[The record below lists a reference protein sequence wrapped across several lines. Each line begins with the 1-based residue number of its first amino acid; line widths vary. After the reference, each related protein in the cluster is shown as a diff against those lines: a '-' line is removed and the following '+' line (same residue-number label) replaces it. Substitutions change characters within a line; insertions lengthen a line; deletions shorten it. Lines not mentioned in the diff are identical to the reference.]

1 EGVNGVGVA
10 VLLNPSTG
18 TQTLE
23 WAWSDGE
30 ARPEGGALVLV
41 YIQDANTA
49 DPVRD
54 AAVNGATYADE
65 DVWVTID
72 TEPDDLVLGF
82 ASSVNFEGS
91 DPYIPDISLSPFIDN
106 ALINHYMFDVGE
118 DVSPSS
124 PSTTVD
130 MAGVHY
136 STIAA
141 ISLKAAGPSE
151 LGLAGTAASVSSIS
165 GNLDAQPGLAGT
177 VSSASS
183 SSAALQLLL
192 GMQATSASQSEI
204 TAALQLLQGLTG
216 TIPSQSVIDAALRL
230 AMPLSGSVDAVST
243 LVGGI
248 TSGEFLLSGTLGSVS
263 TLAAHLRLAQAL
275 SGSIVS
281 QSSADGNVRL
291 AMNLTGDVVGAS
303 TLVSALALRMALSGA
318 VNGISLV
325 DGRLTIDGAMTLVGT
340 IASSSE
346 LSGALSM
353 IRRLTGQ
360 IQA

>member
-1 EGVNGVGVA
+1 MPSRTGTASIVDASAGAGSTSVDVPANCNAVVAFWAHWNFDAGSTLSTLTLDGDSFLPAEAELADGVPEGVNGVGVA

-30 ARPEGGALVLV
+30 ARPEGAALVLV

-118 DVSPSS
+118 DVAPSS

-141 ISLKAAGPSE
+141 ISLKAAVSSE
-151 LGLAGTAASVSSIS
+151 LELAGTAASVSSIS

-216 TIPSQSVIDAALRL
+216 TILSQSVIDAALRL
-230 AMPLSGSVDAVST
+230 AMPLSGSADAVST
-243 LVGGI
+243 LAGDI
-248 TSGEFLLSGTLGSVS
+248 TLGEFL
-263 TLAAHLRLAQAL
+263 
-275 SGSIVS
+275 
-281 QSSADGNVRL
+281 
-291 AMNLTGDVVGAS
+291 
-303 TLVSALALRMALSGA
+303 
-318 VNGISLV
+318 
-325 DGRLTIDGAMTLVGT
+325 
-340 IASSSE
+340 
-346 LSGALSM
+346 
-353 IRRLTGQ
+353 
-360 IQA
+360 